1 MLKFHRGERRYQ
13 TERLKKKRKG
23 YWGYPSSVSYPTEP
37 PVQMTPFQLGVVVQ
51 NPVVHTCW
59 MCSGSALRKMCG
71 NGKDGLTFQEL
82 KNLYKD

>member
-1 MLKFHRGERRYQ
+1 
-13 TERLKKKRKG
+13 
-23 YWGYPSSVSYPTEP
+23 
-37 PVQMTPFQLGVVVQ
+37 MTPFQLGVVVQ

-71 NGKDGLTFQEL
+71 NGRDGLTFQEL